1 MNLYLIVQV
10 LLIMVI
16 VMRGLEGTGL
26 GRPFYLQS
34 VHRRNLLTVHFPQGL
49 FKAARDLEH
58 VRQGQRLDYDWP
70 NFAVSQKGIICQIGP
85 LAGQVKSP

>member
-1 MNLYLIVQV
+1 
-10 LLIMVI
+10 MVI

-26 GRPFYLQS
+26 RKSSYLQS

-49 FKAARDLEH
+49 FKAARDLED
-58 VRQGQRLDYDWP
+58 VRQGQRFDYEWP
-70 NFAVSQKGIICQIGP
+70 DVAVTLKGRICQIGP